1 MSRFTPPPGRNSPSP
16 PEARQM
22 ARRQGPAGAA
32 SGPNARPAKPAPT
45 RRRAGANSA
54 ATSAAATSAAIVP
67 APRWTV
73 WAALGLALFLSM
85 LWLAALGA
93 FQLARALG
101 AG

>member
-1 MSRFTPPPGRNSPSP
+1 MPRFTPPTDRQSSP
-16 PEARQM
+16 PFAARQR
-22 ARRQGPAGAA
+22 AQAHGPAGAA
-32 SGPNARPAKPAPT
+32 PGQNARPAKPAPT
-45 RRRAGANSA
+45 HRRPGA
-54 ATSAAATSAAIVP
+54 SAAATAVP

>member
-1 MSRFTPPPGRNSPSP
+1 MSRFTPPADRQSP
-16 PEARQM
+16 PPSAARQM

-32 SGPNARPAKPAPT
+32 PGQNARPAKPAPA
-45 RRRAGANSA
+45 RRRPGAPSASVSA
-54 ATSAAATSAAIVP
+54 ATTVP